1 VERELEP
8 ELMEGVEQASAYAA
22 ADFAAVNAAF
32 ADAFLARFAGLEIG
46 RVVDLG
52 CGPADIPV
60 RLCSADPNLSVA
72 AVDGSKAMLETAKLR
87 IHHEG
92 LGERVRLV
100 EARIPGV
107 VEMAGSGYD
116 AVISNSLLHH
126 LPDPRVLWREVL
138 RLGRRGAAVMIGD
151 LRRPGSR
158 EDAEAIVD
166 RYSAGEPEILRRDF
180 YVSLLAAFTV
190 DEVRSQ
196 LEEAGL
202 AGHLEISTP
211 TDRHLYVAGR
221 LPF

>member
-1 VERELEP
+1 VKRELEP

-22 ADFAAVNAAF
+22 ADFATVNAAF
-32 ADAFLARFAGLEIG
+32 AEAFQTRFASLEI
-46 RVVDLG
+46 RRIIDLG

-60 RLCSADPNLSVA
+60 RLASSDPELMIT
-72 AVDGSKAMLETAKLR
+72 AVDGSGAMLEAAR
-87 IHHEG
+87 ARVRDQG
-92 LGERVRLV
+92 LSERVRLV

-107 VEMAGSGYD
+107 VEAAGSGHD

-126 LPDPRVLWREVL
+126 LPDPRVLWREIL
-138 RLGRRGAAVMIGD
+138 RLGRRGAAVMVGD
-151 LRRPGSR
+151 LRRPESR
-158 EDAEAIVD
+158 EEASAIVE
-166 RYSAGEPEILRRDF
+166 RYSGGEPEILRRDF

-190 DEVRSQ
+190 AEVASQ

-202 AGHLEISTP
+202 AGHLEIWTP